1 VRTLDLAII
10 VDYLFGLIF
19 GTRLQNRKPR
29 LLAAQNSRSFSC
41 APRFNQV
48 TLENIKKIG
57 VFLSE
62 ILISIFRPQLLK
74 DQSNTN
80 YYYFLSLLLDFFLE
94 SSVDVS

>member
-1 VRTLDLAII
+1 MLP
-10 VDYLFGLIF
+10 LIKNVKF
-19 GTRLQNRKPR
+19 IQKIDFRKSYGNRKPR